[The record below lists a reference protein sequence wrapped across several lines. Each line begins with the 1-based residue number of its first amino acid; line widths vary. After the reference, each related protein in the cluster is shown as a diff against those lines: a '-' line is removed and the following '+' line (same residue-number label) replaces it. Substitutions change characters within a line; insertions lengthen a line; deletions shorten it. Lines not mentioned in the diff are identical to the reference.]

1 MKKAIALSLI
11 AALAAATSAE
21 AASGSVRRGRAIAQK
36 YCAMCHAVGR
46 TDASPKEGTIPFR
59 DLHSRYPIDSLD
71 EALGEGLV
79 INHPDMPEITLSVAQ
94 IYDFKAYIR
103 SLGRQGR

>member
-1 MKKAIALSLI
+1 MTNPIALGLI
-11 AALAAATSAE
+11 LTLVATASAE
-21 AASGSVRRGRAIAQK
+21 AASGNIRRGRALAQK
-36 YCAMCHAVGR
+36 YCAMCHALGK
-46 TDASPKEGTIPFR
+46 TGPSPKEGVIPFR
-59 DLHSRYPIDSLD
+59 DLHTRYPIDDLD

-103 SLGRQGR
+103 SLGK